1 MEPTTNTPGMRK
13 ALKKLIAGLLF
24 TVVTPP
30 PVSVA
35 TPSLLQSEETLVLCN
50 SGSVS
55 SLLPSVKG
63 NDDNAK
69 KERKMEEV
77 TCE

>member
-1 MEPTTNTPGMRK
+1 MRK

-35 TPSLLQSEETLVLCN
+35 TPSLASLLQSEGTLVLCN

-69 KERKMEEV
+69 KERKMEV